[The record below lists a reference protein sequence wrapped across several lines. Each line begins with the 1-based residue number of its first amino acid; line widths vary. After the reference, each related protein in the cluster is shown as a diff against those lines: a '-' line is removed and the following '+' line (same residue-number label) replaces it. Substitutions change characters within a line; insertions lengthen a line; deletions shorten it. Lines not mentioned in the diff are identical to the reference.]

1 MGATSPERHRE
12 VAVTPLQSDLARA
25 TPRCR
30 SRFHCSEARE
40 RPYQSDAE
48 KSLAFSSLGG
58 TRATLSERR
67 GEVTRVF
74 IAQRHE
80 SDPERRLAA
89 TPPGRSRSLERPFGA
104 TTGGR
109 CAPFVCSTSCLLKGL
124 LVISLCTFLLSK
136 LKFKY
141 LLESIVGAR
150 ISSECEGLL
159 QLGATSSERHSQ
171 VARVFAVF
179 GHEIDLAA
187 TFRSETIR
195 LLQLGATWLERHS
208 EIARIYGVGYARIAL
223 GATS

>member
-12 VAVTPLQSDLARA
+12 IAVTPLQSDLARA

-30 SRFHCSEARE
+30 SRFHRSEARE
-40 RPYQSDAE
+40 RPHQSDAE

-67 GEVTRVF
+67 GEVAR
-74 IAQRHE
+74 RHE

-89 TPPGRSRSLERPFGA
+89 TPPGRSRSLEQPLGA

-109 CAPFVCSTSCLLKGL
+109 CEPFVCSTSCLLKGL

-141 LLESIVGAR
+141 LL
-150 ISSECEGLL
+150 
-159 QLGATSSERHSQ
+159 
-171 VARVFAVF
+171 
-179 GHEIDLAA
+179 
-187 TFRSETIR
+187 
-195 LLQLGATWLERHS
+195 
-208 EIARIYGVGYARIAL
+208 
-223 GATS
+223 